1 MILLDTSALFF
12 WAFEPDNLSPAAR
25 TAIEGSDLRIVNAI
39 SLWEL
44 GLKAQRQKLHLP
56 MTIREFFHQL
66 SRVEKLEIRPTTTDI
81 WLHSLDLDW
90 AHRDPAD
97 RVIVAAADLLGC
109 KLVTSDQRI
118 RGFYPLAVW

>member
-1 MILLDTSALFF
+1 MIVLDTSALFF
-12 WAFEPDNLSPAAR
+12 WAFDPEKLTPAAR
-25 TAIEGSDLRIVNAI
+25 QAIQEADLRIVNAI

-44 GLKAQRQKLHLP
+44 GLKVQRRKLYLP
-56 MTIREFFHQL
+56 ITVREFAIQL
-66 SRVEKLEIRPTTTDI
+66 SRVERLDIRPTDIDI

-97 RVIVAAADLLGC
+97 RVIVASADLLGC

-118 RGFYPLAVW
+118 RGFYPLTVW